1 MVTRNF
7 GPNQT
12 PDNNKPANVGNDPTT
27 GTAPDRNPTAATN
40 GASHRPIWPAR
51 RTCRHQF
58 PLTAGLRNASPSIPM
73 TSRLGISPTNH
84 FLTGVRGGT
93 PCWEDMNATGT
104 HTVSH
109 PGFEFAT
116 GTFQQHSNLNLRN
129 GSVPSTSND

>member
-51 RTCRHQF
+51 RTFRHQF

-84 FLTGVRGGT
+84 FLTGVRGRT

-129 GSVPSTSND
+129 GSVSSTSND